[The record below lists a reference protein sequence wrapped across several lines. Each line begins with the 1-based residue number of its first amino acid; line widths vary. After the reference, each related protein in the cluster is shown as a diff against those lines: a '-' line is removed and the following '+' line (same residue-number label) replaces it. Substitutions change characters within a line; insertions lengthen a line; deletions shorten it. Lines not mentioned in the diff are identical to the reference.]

1 MKNLLISCFM
11 VLVPVAGMA
20 QDEVPTEK
28 HSVATNSFW
37 NNWFV
42 QGGVQWNAWYGN
54 YEDGMGFSKSP
65 FKKFRSNPGF
75 AVGIGK
81 WFTPSLGLR
90 TKFQGIWGKA
100 VFDEDNRGNGNKYWI
115 LNEHVMF
122 NLSNMFCGYNPSRT
136 WSLIPFAGGGIG
148 RSMSHDRYAMGISLG
163 VLNQFRLNDKVAL
176 NLEIGWN
183 RYESDLCNMSA
194 GYGTGIMSHPNN
206 VYAEVGVTYNIG
218 RPGWSKTPDVESIK
232 SLSQAQIDAL
242 NAQLADE
249 QAENA
254 RLQGE
259 LGDSV
264 EIDSAV
270 VDSPFVEDIPA
281 DIKIV
286 SVFFDINKS
295 TWASGRDE
303 INVKTAADFAKEL
316 GLPLVVTGYAD
327 SATGSKETNER
338 LSRERAETVAK
349 ALERFGVPKD
359 NIRIEAKGGV
369 DEYPNPS
376 YNRCVTIKVGE

>member
-1 MKNLLISCFM
+1 MF
-11 VLVPVAGMA
+11 GMA

-81 WFTPSLGLR
+81 WFTPSIGLR

-148 RSMSHDRYAMGISLG
+148 RSMTHDRYAMGISLG

-183 RYESDLCNMSA
+183 RYESDLCNMPA

-218 RPGWSKTPDVESIK
+218 RPGWSKAPDVESIK

-270 VDSPFVEDIPA
+270 VDSPFVEDIP
-281 DIKIV
+281 DEMQIV

-295 TWASGRDE
+295 TLSSGRDE
-303 INVKTAADFAKEL
+303 INIKTAAMFSKEL

-349 ALERFGVPKD
+349 VLERFGVAKD
-359 NIRIEAKGGV
+359 NISIEAKGGV

-376 YNRCVTIKVGE
+376 YNRCVTIKVR

>member
-11 VLVPVAGMA
+11 VLVPMSGMA

-148 RSMSHDRYAMGISLG
+148 RSMTHDRYAMGISLG
-163 VLNQFRLNDKVAL
+163 VLNEFRLNEKVAL

-183 RYESDLCNMSA
+183 RYESDLCNMPA
-194 GYGTGIMSHPNN
+194 GYGKGIMSHPNN

-270 VDSPFVEDIPA
+270 VDSPFVEDIP
-281 DIKIV
+281 DEMQIV

-295 TWASGRDE
+295 TLSSGRDE
-303 INVKTAADFAKEL
+303 INIKTAAMFSKEL

-349 ALERFGVPKD
+349 VLERFGVAKD
-359 NIRIEAKGGV
+359 NISIEAKGGV

-376 YNRCVTIKVGE
+376 YNRCVTIKVR